1 MKNGFRDFEVILLF
15 SFFSVFSFTSIL
27 IWLMRNGEKKEEE
40 FFGVSARCLW
50 GCSHVH
56 WCYLD

>member
-27 IWLMRNGEKKEEE
+27 IWLMRNGEKKKKKS
-40 FFGVSARCLW
+40 FLGFLRVACGDAVMYIGVI
-50 GCSHVH
+50 
-56 WCYLD
+56 